1 MLDYHTGLDKLGSKI
16 ECDDKLEQREILFE
30 LFEYITS
37 KYKSVY
43 IEKIETLSLNKY
55 FVYHN
60 KKTIFGIVTG
70 CYKKK
75 NPKISG
81 YYLQYYI
88 NITFSGLRRYD
99 EKLDELTKNVLYSVY
114 AFLHTK
120 NIEYTNNAADIYLDI
135 KAPFENIV
143 SLCIKKAPSVKYNKP
158 NEEQEKI
165 NINYVE
171 KVSPTNYNK
180 TALRGYWYNKAKR
193 AKLKYNL
200 TRFELKLQPKYFY
213 RYGFSLEAMEKALD
227 RYYVLF
233 FQNIDEKQQKIDKYS
248 NYKYVAKRELKKL
261 EFDKYKLKFD
271 ITAIT
276 KFLNWLDTAYD
287 EELLFTNDKEED
299 VLFEDKW
306 F

>member
-1 MLDYHTGLDKLGSKI
+1 MMLDYHTGLDKLGLKI
-16 ECDDKLEQREILFE
+16 ECDDAVDQREILE
-30 LFEYITS
+30 KLFEYITR

-43 IEKIETLSLNKY
+43 IEKTEILSLNKY

-60 KKTIFGIVTG
+60 KKTIFGMVTG

-75 NPKISG
+75 NPKAIG

-88 NITFSGLRRYD
+88 NITFSGLKRYD
-99 EKLDELTKNVLYSVY
+99 EKLDEITKDVLYSVY

-120 NIEYTNNAADIYLDI
+120 NIEYTNTCADIYLDI
-135 KAPFENIV
+135 KVPLENIL

-180 TALRGYWYNKAKR
+180 TALRGYWYNKGKR

-227 RYYVLF
+227 RYFVLF
-233 FQNIDEKQQKIDKYS
+233 FQNIEEKQQKIDKYN
-248 NYKYVAKRELKKL
+248 NYKYVTKRELKKL

-276 KFLNWLDTAYD
+276 KFLNWLDGAYD
-287 EELLFTNDKEED
+287 EKLVIEEKED
-299 VLFEDKW
+299 YLFEEEIL
-306 F
+306 